1 MSFKPL
7 FVVLALLCGT
17 SSVFASSTYT
27 VKSGDTLTRIAKK
40 QGLNIDAIRDLN
52 PKLKN
57 PNSLKVGQKIV
68 LPGKTAKKTTTQQK
82 TASQKVTIKRVSYS
96 ARSWLWPVNG
106 RITSGYG
113 YRNIWIAGS
122 NFHAAID
129 IAAATGTPVRAS
141 QTGVVKTA
149 KWDSSGFGFT
159 VVVDHGNGWETRY
172 SHNSRILVNVGRTVQ
187 AGETV
192 ALLGATGAATGP
204 HVDFRIYHNGRELN
218 PMTLLASR

>member
-7 FVVLALLCGT
+7 LVVLALLCGT
-17 SSVFASSTYT
+17 SSVLARTSYT
-27 VKSGDTLTRIAKK
+27 VKAGDTLTQIAKK
-40 QGLNIDAIRDLN
+40 QGINIDAIRDLN
-52 PKLKN
+52 PRLKN
-57 PNSLKVGQKIV
+57 PNSLKVGQKII
-68 LPGKTAKKTTTQQK
+68 LPTKGAKKTTTQK
-82 TASQKVTIKRVSYS
+82 TAQKVTIKRVSYS

-113 YRNIWIAGS
+113 YRNLWIAGS

-141 QTGVVKTA
+141 QSGVVKTA

-172 SHNSRILVNVGRTVQ
+172 SHNSRIMVNVGAPVQ
-187 AGETV
+187 AGQTV